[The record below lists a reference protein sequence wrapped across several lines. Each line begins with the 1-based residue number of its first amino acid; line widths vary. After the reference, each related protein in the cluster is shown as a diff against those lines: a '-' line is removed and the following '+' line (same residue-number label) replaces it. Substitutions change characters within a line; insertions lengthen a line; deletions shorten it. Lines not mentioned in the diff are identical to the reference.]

1 MDEAE
6 NKVSSITDN
15 PHVMRQYEE
24 RKKEIAKLQEQL
36 DGADEEKDI
45 KKKQLEVKLT
55 TWEASLINIVD
66 SVSQKFSAYMKEVGC
81 AGEVRLFKANRDAR
95 GGDDEEENL
104 VYNFK
109 VRLCLYVLVY
119 CIYVPLHLTNTQQHH
134 LSCQNPRIGVL
145 RFLSSSEKL
154 LVFKFYRLRHIP
166 EENDL
171 SVQSCTSWDFR
182 ISCQVHSDAL
192 MRSIKVLT
200 SVMKDWYSSVLL

>member
-1 MDEAE
+1 MPENLEGIEDALDEAE

-95 GGDDEEENL
+95 GGDDDEENL

-109 VRLCLYVLVY
+109 VRLCLYVLVC
-119 CIYVPLHLTNTQQHH
+119 CICVTLHLTKLM
-134 LSCQNPRIGVL
+134 LSC
-145 RFLSSSEKL
+145 
-154 LVFKFYRLRHIP
+154 
-166 EENDL
+166 
-171 SVQSCTSWDFR
+171 
-182 ISCQVHSDAL
+182 
-192 MRSIKVLT
+192 
-200 SVMKDWYSSVLL
+200 

>member
-95 GGDDEEENL
+95 GVDDEEENL

-109 VRLCLYVLVY
+109 VR
-119 CIYVPLHLTNTQQHH
+119 
-134 LSCQNPRIGVL
+134 
-145 RFLSSSEKL
+145 
-154 LVFKFYRLRHIP
+154 
-166 EENDL
+166 
-171 SVQSCTSWDFR
+171 QS
-182 ISCQVHSDAL
+182 
-192 MRSIKVLT
+192 M
-200 SVMKDWYSSVLL
+200 

>member
-1 MDEAE
+1 MYCLTDHIHLTYLHIQLSCDSDQLREKQEATNELTNQYKAADLEYNQKKDILKKLLKEAETIAPKDQWQERLDEDDLPENLEGIEDALDEAE

-81 AGEVRLFKANRDAR
+81 AGEVKLFKANRDAR

-109 VRLCLYVLVY
+109 VRCRYM
-119 CIYVPLHLTNTQQHH
+119 
-134 LSCQNPRIGVL
+134 
-145 RFLSSSEKL
+145 F
-154 LVFKFYRLRHIP
+154 
-166 EENDL
+166 
-171 SVQSCTSWDFR
+171 
-182 ISCQVHSDAL
+182 
-192 MRSIKVLT
+192 
-200 SVMKDWYSSVLL
+200 